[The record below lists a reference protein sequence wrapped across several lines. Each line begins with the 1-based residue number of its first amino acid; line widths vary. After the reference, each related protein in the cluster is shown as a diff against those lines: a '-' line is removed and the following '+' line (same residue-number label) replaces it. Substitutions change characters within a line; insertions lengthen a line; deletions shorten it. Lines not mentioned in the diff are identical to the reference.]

1 MTLDEYI
8 KYQKEK
14 EKLIKS
20 ENKKDKDFEEEEIDI
35 LLKQLKPALDYLA
48 DK

>member
-35 LLKQLKPALDYLA
+35 LLKQLKPDLDYLA

>member
-14 EKLIKS
+14 ERLIKS
-20 ENKKDKDFEEEEIDI
+20 ENKKEKDFEEEIDI

>member
-1 MTLDEYI
+1 MI